1 MSEGVERSM
10 EPAVASDYEDIAG
23 RMIAAKRYRAARRL
37 LTGRAELSR
46 RGHALLGRAHL
57 GMKDYEPA
65 LHHLGAAAEMAPDDL
80 ETLIHLARAC
90 TASGRP
96 HTAIR
101 ILERVTAACPD
112 HVEAC
117 EALAGAYRRDA
128 RYADAVAL
136 VRASAANGVRTRQLL
151 YEEAMCLHALGD
163 AAGALVVWDRLL
175 GMDDDLAAGWFQSH
189 AAALQVVSLDDALR
203 RLRRAAECHGANGK
217 YWAFLAA
224 YALFTGEEDEA
235 AAIIAGPL
243 TARPHHMAL
252 VDGVRAVLPHLSADF
267 RLFGCSANLLRHA
280 VGQARQT
287 GLVLEFGVRRG
298 TSITYIA
305 EAAGQP
311 VHGFDSFEGLP
322 EGWGSQPQGSFTTEL
337 ELPPVP
343 GNVTLHAGWFEDTL
357 PAFLAGHSSEPVRFV
372 NIDSDIYSSARTVLI
387 ALAGR
392 LRPGA
397 IVVFDEYIGNQTWRE
412 HEYKA
417 FQEFVMETGMP
428 YEIFAACPFT
438 RQVAIRL
445 GRRS

>member
-23 RMIAAKRYRAARRL
+23 GMIAAKRYRAARRL
-37 LTGRAELSR
+37 LLAQEVLTGE
-46 RGHALLGRAHL
+46 GHALLGRAHL
-57 GMKDYEPA
+57 GMKDFEPA
-65 LHHLGAAAEMAPDDL
+65 LHHLSAAAEMAPDDL

-101 ILERVTAACPD
+101 MLESVTAASPD
-112 HVEAC
+112 HAKAL

-128 RYADAVAL
+128 RYADAIRL
-136 VRASAANGVRTRQLL
+136 VRTVSESGVLTGQLL

-163 AAGALVVWDRLL
+163 AAGALKVWDRLL
-175 GMDDDLAAGWFQSH
+175 ELDGGLAAGWFQSH
-189 AAALQVVSLDDALR
+189 ASALQTLSLDDALR

-224 YALFTGEEDEA
+224 YALFTGDDHEA
-235 AAIIAGPL
+235 KSIIEGPL
-243 TARPHHMAL
+243 AARPHHTAL

-267 RLFGCSANLLRHA
+267 RLFGCSGHLLRHA
-280 VGQARQT
+280 VAEAKGA

-298 TSITYIA
+298 TSTAHIA
-305 EAAGQP
+305 ETAGQP

-357 PAFLAGHSSEPVRFV
+357 PAFLAGQAEPVRFV
-372 NIDSDIYSSARTVLI
+372 NIDCDIYSSARTVLTG
-387 ALAGR
+387 LADR
-392 LRPGA
+392 LLPGA

-417 FQEFVMETGMP
+417 FQEFVAEHGTR
-428 YEIFAACPFT
+428 YEYFAACPFT
-438 RQVAIRL
+438 RQVAVRFL
-445 GRRS
+445 

>member
-1 MSEGVERSM
+1 MERRM
-10 EPAVASDYEDIAG
+10 EPAVASDHEDIAG
-23 RMIAAKRYRAARRL
+23 GMIAAKRYRAARRL
-37 LTGRAELSR
+37 LMDRPELSR

-65 LHHLGAAAEMAPDDL
+65 LHHLGTAAEMAPDDL

-101 ILERVTAACPD
+101 MLERVTAACPD
-112 HVEAC
+112 HAEAC

-128 RYADAVAL
+128 RYADAIRL
-136 VRASAANGVRTRQLL
+136 VKAADAAEVRTGQLL

-163 AAGALVVWDRLL
+163 AAGALAVWDRLL
-175 GMDDDLAAGWFQSH
+175 AMDDGLAAGWFQSH
-189 AAALQVVSLDDALR
+189 AAALQTVSLDDALR

-224 YALFTGEEDEA
+224 YAILARDEEEA
-235 AAIIAGPL
+235 AAIVAGPL
-243 TARPHHMAL
+243 AARPHHRAL
-252 VDGVRAVLPHLSADF
+252 VDGVRALLPHLSADF
-267 RLFGCSANLLRHA
+267 RLFGCSGHLLRHA
-280 VGQARQT
+280 VAQAGKA

-298 TSITYIA
+298 TSITHIA

-322 EGWGSQPQGSFTTEL
+322 EGWGSQPQGSFTTEM

-343 GNVTLHAGWFEDTL
+343 ANVTLHAGWFEDTL
-357 PAFLAGHSSEPVRFV
+357 APFLAEQPGPVRFV
-372 NIDSDIYSSARTVLI
+372 NIDCDIYSSARTVLTG
-387 ALAGR
+387 LADR
-392 LRPGA
+392 LRPGS
-397 IVVFDEYIGNQTWRE
+397 ILVFDEFIGNQTWRE

-417 FQEFVMETGMP
+417 FQEFVAETGTQ
-428 YEIFAACPFT
+428 YEYFAACPFT
-438 RQVAIRL
+438 RQVAVRMI
-445 GRRS
+445 

>member
-1 MSEGVERSM
+1 M
-10 EPAVASDYEDIAG
+10 EPALASEYEDIAVG
-23 RMIAAKRYRAARRL
+23 MIAARRYRAARRL
-37 LTGRAELSR
+37 LMGRTGLSQ

-65 LHHLGAAAEMAPDDL
+65 LQHLGAAVEMAPDDL

-101 ILERVTAACPD
+101 ILERVTAASLD
-112 HVEAC
+112 HSEAC

-128 RYADAVAL
+128 CYADAIRL
-136 VRASAANGVRTRQLL
+136 VRVSAANGVRTGQLL

-175 GMDDDLAAGWFQSH
+175 GMDDGLAAGWFQSH
-189 AAALQVVSLDDALR
+189 ASALQAVSLDDALR

-224 YALFTGEEDEA
+224 YALFAGREDEA

-267 RLFGCSANLLRHA
+267 RLFGCSGHLLRHA
-280 VGQARQT
+280 VAQAREA

-298 TSITYIA
+298 TSITHIA
-305 EAAGQP
+305 ETAGQS

-343 GNVTLHAGWFEDTL
+343 ANVTLHAGWFEDTL
-357 PAFLAGHSSEPVRFV
+357 TPFLAAHPGAVRFV
-372 NIDSDIYSSARTVLI
+372 NIDCDIYSSAKTVLTG
-387 ALAGR
+387 LADR
-392 LRPGA
+392 LRPGS
-397 IVVFDEYIGNQTWRE
+397 ILVFDEYIGNQTWRE

-417 FQEFVMETGMP
+417 FQEFVAEHGMR
-428 YEIFAACPFT
+428 YEYFASCPFT
-438 RQVAIRL
+438 RQVAVRII
-445 GRRS
+445 

>member
-1 MSEGVERSM
+1 MERNM
-10 EPAVASDYEDIAG
+10 EPAVASDLEDIAG
-23 RMIAAKRYRAARRL
+23 DMIAAKRYRAARRL
-37 LTGRAELSR
+37 LMAQEVLSQ

-65 LHHLGAAAEMAPDDL
+65 LLHLGQAAEMAPDDL
-80 ETLIHLARAC
+80 DTLIYLARAC

-101 ILERVTAACPD
+101 MLERVTAASPD
-112 HVEAC
+112 HAEAY

-128 RYADAVAL
+128 RYADAIRL
-136 VRASAANGVRTRQLL
+136 VKVSAANGVQTGQLL

-163 AAGALVVWDRLL
+163 AAGALAVWDRLL
-175 GMDDDLAAGWFQSH
+175 GMDDGLAAGWFQSH
-189 AAALQVVSLDDALR
+189 ASALQTVSLDDALR

-224 YALFTGEEDEA
+224 YALLAGEEDEA

-252 VDGVRAVLPHLSADF
+252 VHGVRAVLPHLSADF
-267 RLFGCSANLLRHA
+267 RLFGCSGHLLRHA
-280 VGQARQT
+280 VAAAEQD

-298 TSITYIA
+298 TSVTHIA

-343 GNVTLHAGWFEDTL
+343 GNVMLHPGWFEDTL
-357 PAFLAGHSSEPVRFV
+357 PAFLMGQVEPVRFV
-372 NIDSDIYSSARTVLI
+372 NIDCDIYSSARTVLTG
-387 ALAGR
+387 LADR
-392 LRPGA
+392 LRRGA

-417 FQEFVMETGMP
+417 FQEFVAENDVR
-428 YEIFAACPFT
+428 YEYFAACPFT
-438 RQVAIRL
+438 RQVAVRIL
-445 GRRS
+445 

>member
-1 MSEGVERSM
+1 M

-23 RMIAAKRYRAARRL
+23 GMIAAKRYRAARRL
-37 LTGRAELSR
+37 LMGRAELSQ

-57 GMKDYEPA
+57 GMKDFEPA
-65 LHHLGAAAEMAPDDL
+65 LHHLKAAAELAPDDL

-112 HVEAC
+112 HAEAC
-117 EALAGAYRRDA
+117 EALASAYRRDA
-128 RYADAVAL
+128 RYADAIRL
-136 VRASAANGVRTRQLL
+136 VKAADAAEVRTGQLL

-163 AAGALVVWDRLL
+163 AAGALVVWDKLL
-175 GMDDDLAAGWFQSH
+175 GMDDGLAAGWFQSH
-189 AAALQVVSLDDALR
+189 AAALQTVSLDDALR

-224 YALFTGEEDEA
+224 YALFAGEEDEA

-267 RLFGCSANLLRHA
+267 RLFGCSGHLLRHA
-280 VGQARQT
+280 VEQARQT

-298 TSITYIA
+298 TSTTHIA

-322 EGWGSQPQGSFTTEL
+322 EGWGSQPRGSFTTEL

-343 GNVTLHAGWFEDTL
+343 ANVTLHAGWFENTL
-357 PAFLAGHSSEPVRFV
+357 APFLAGHSGPVRFV
-372 NIDSDIYSSARTVLI
+372 NIDCDIYSSAKTVLT
-387 ALAGR
+387 ALADR
-392 LRPGA
+392 LRPGS
-397 IVVFDEYIGNQTWRE
+397 ILVFDEYIGNQTWRE

-417 FQEFVMETGMP
+417 FQEFVAEHGSR
-428 YEIFAACPFT
+428 YEYFAACPFT
-438 RQVAIRL
+438 RQVAVRMI
-445 GRRS
+445 